1 MKTTNIIEIRRSIK
15 DYSFNEEIARYKA
28 LNTFINSDINILDLT
43 NSDFSMLISDVDK
56 LDVITE
62 SVCWKNSKEEITE
75 LLREANNISDYWFQ
89 KLNQYRGLKIELW
102 KARINQI
109 QHLDDIEADI
119 NKGIYKIFSLT
130 DKSFYENVFED
141 DFDIELAIFFT
152 STASDLDGIVWN
164 GRQKVA
170 FVQNG
175 ISSYFEITKDKKK
188 SREMPFQ
195 TWQQRF
201 YILAEAYQNKLKLA
215 A

>member
-28 LNTFINSDINILDLT
+28 LNAFINSDINVLDLT
-43 NSDFSMLISDVDK
+43 NSDFSMLISDIDK
-56 LDVITE
+56 LDFITE
-62 SVCWKNSKEEITE
+62 SVCWKSSKQEITE
-75 LLREANNISDYWFQ
+75 LLREANQISDYWFH
-89 KLNQYRGLKIELW
+89 KLNQNRGLKIELW

-130 DKSFYENVFED
+130 DKSLYENVFED
-141 DFDIELAIFFT
+141 DFDIELAICFT
-152 STASDLDGIVWN
+152 STASDLGGIVWN

-175 ISSYFEITKDKKK
+175 IASYFEITKAKNK
-188 SREMPFQ
+188 SNEMPFQ
-195 TWQQRF
+195 TWQQQF
-201 YILAEAYQNKLKLA
+201 SIMAEAYQNKFKLA